1 MPPVSTRDLPAT
13 HALDLFRQF
22 SEGLTDP
29 TLLVHGD
36 DLRLLS
42 ANAEAR
48 VRYSAFNVDG
58 DTDLLTFVQNA
69 FPKATIADVQNA
81 LAGMKDVTSPEPA
94 VTIMNDGMKQ
104 TQLRI
109 SCVIP
114 APPATDATD
123 PGAAS
128 CPVYAVTIS
137 DPDLDAVM
145 RRLEFVLDSTTD
157 GIFIV
162 NRTNHIVYFNKA
174 CEKMTGWRR
183 DQAVMQTYECANV
196 LRCHN
201 DEGESMAAE
210 SLCPAKV
217 FFHRDSMPRPHEML
231 ITTTAGKERYVE
243 TNYSP
248 IKNAAGEVEFIV
260 GIIRDIDER
269 KRLEDQLV
277 QNRNLVMLGSLVSGI
292 AHEIKNPL
300 GILMSSV
307 EIVLNEKRPEDQRRE
322 AASYIKDEIRRLD
335 ERMKYFLAF
344 ARPKPL
350 MREPVD
356 VGALLRRVANSYQ
369 GAVRNPNFHIQPPMC
384 SHLPTTMADPDL
396 LHQVFLNLIIN
407 AENACPDGG
416 VLQISAGLIE
426 DQIRVTFTDNGQGL
440 EQENIGKMFDPF
452 FTTKPDGTGLG
463 LSIVHQ
469 TITSHRGKISARS
482 NEGRPGLTVEI
493 LLPVTEDNQ

>member
-1 MPPVSTRDLPAT
+1 MATAADASGEKRETQVTRSLRK
-13 HALDLFRQF
+13 FV
-22 SEGLTDP
+22 EGLTDP
-29 TLLVHGD
+29 TLLVSD
-36 DLRLLS
+36 DELKIVY

-48 VRYSAFNVDG
+48 VRYSHCDLTDEAAFEAFITESFPEASFQQIR
-58 DTDLLTFVQNA
+58 DTFTRLANETDPDPAMVFLNHG
-69 FPKATIADVQNA
+69 PKQTHLRI
-81 LAGMKDVTSPEPA
+81 TSLDFEDDCQCGGVESVFA
-94 VTIMNDGMKQ
+94 VT
-104 TQLRI
+104 L
-109 SCVIP
+109 
-114 APPATDATD
+114 
-123 PGAAS
+123 
-128 CPVYAVTIS
+128 S
-137 DPDLDAVM
+137 DPDFDAIM

-174 CEKMTGWRR
+174 CEKITGWRR
-183 DQAVMQTYECANV
+183 DLAVMQTYECANV

-201 DEGESMAAE
+201 DEGESMGSE

-217 FFHRDSMPRPHEML
+217 FFHKDSLPKPHEML

-248 IKNAAGEVEFIV
+248 IKNPAGEVEFIV
-260 GIIRDIDER
+260 GIIRDIDQR
-269 KRLEDQLV
+269 KRLEDQVV

-322 AASYIKDEIRRLD
+322 AASYIKDEVRRLD

-350 MREPVD
+350 MQEPVEVTD
-356 VGALLRRVANSYQ
+356 VIRKVAYSYQ
-369 GAVRNPNFHIQPPMC
+369 GAVRNKNFHVQPPMC
-384 SHLPTTMADPDL
+384 SHLPMTLADPDL

-407 AENACPDGG
+407 SEQASPRGG
-416 VLQISAGLIE
+416 VLSITA
-426 DQIRVTFTDNGQGL
+426 DKVDDWIRIRFTDNGCGMQTDEL
-440 EQENIGKMFDPF
+440 SKIFDPF
-452 FTTKPDGTGLG
+452 YTTKSDGTGLG

-469 TITSHRGKISARS
+469 IITSHHGKISAKA
-482 NEGRPGLTVEI
+482 NEDRPGLTVEI
-493 LLPVTEDNQ
+493 LLPVTEES